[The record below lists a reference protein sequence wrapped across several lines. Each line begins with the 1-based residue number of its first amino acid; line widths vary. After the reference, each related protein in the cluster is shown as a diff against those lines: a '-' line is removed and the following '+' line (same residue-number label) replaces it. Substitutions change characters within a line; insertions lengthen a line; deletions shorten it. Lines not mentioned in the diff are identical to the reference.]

1 MTEPRLGDQYGQILV
16 GLSPKTP
23 ELRDVDA
30 IIEAM
35 RAEVTATP
43 GPVQISFL
51 RLAGGPPTSKPIS
64 VDGRLPQDRGD
75 PCLPRPPV
83 TAAVVAGTDRRQPH
97 CRAKQDPPG
106 ATCLCRFCSSQL
118 EKGNPMLVALS
129 MAALGLAGVM
139 VAAAPPNH
147 L

>member
-51 RLAGGPPTSKPIS
+51 RLAGGQPTSKPIS
-64 VDGRLPQDRGD
+64 VDARLPQDRGD
-75 PCLPRPPV
+75 LCLPRLPV
-83 TAAVVAGTDRRQPH
+83 TAVWWQAPIVAS
-97 CRAKQDPPG
+97 
-106 ATCLCRFCSSQL
+106 LI
-118 EKGNPMLVALS
+118 
-129 MAALGLAGVM
+129 AASCKTHQ
-139 VAAAPPNH
+139 APPAFAGSALANSKRGIPC